1 MNEKKEKISIDD
13 LVEKMNTTQMNTI
26 LYMKENDEKD
36 QRILDNIASKIDAE
50 PDMLYEI
57 AEYKKSL
64 LEKLNKDEANNNV
77 DTLDVSENNDDIE
90 KHDESVPVVSNE
102 AQVEIAN
109 TNNVVENSNSLP
121 TNNGV
126 VVNNSESSNVE
137 NQNNEK
143 SKILNVPNTI
153 RQKAKS
159 IHVTPEKLKAI
170 VKASAKLSLLVLI
183 GFKLVS
189 FLLSIPMVS
198 GIATVS
204 GAGALY
210 KTYSRGKKG

>member
-13 LVEKMNTTQMNTI
+13 LAEKMNTTQMNTI
-26 LYMKENDEKD
+26 LYMKENDKKD

-50 PDMLYEI
+50 SDMLYEI

-64 LEKLNKDEANNNV
+64 LEKLNKDEASNNV
-77 DTLDVSENNDDIE
+77 ATLDVSENNNDIE

-109 TNNVVENSNSLP
+109 TNNGVENSNNLP
-121 TNNGV
+121 TNNV
-126 VVNNSESSNVE
+126 VVANNSESSNVE

-183 GFKLVS
+183 SFKLVS
-189 FLLSIPMVS
+189 FLLSIPMAS
-198 GIATVS
+198 GIATLA
-204 GAGALY
+204 GTGALY